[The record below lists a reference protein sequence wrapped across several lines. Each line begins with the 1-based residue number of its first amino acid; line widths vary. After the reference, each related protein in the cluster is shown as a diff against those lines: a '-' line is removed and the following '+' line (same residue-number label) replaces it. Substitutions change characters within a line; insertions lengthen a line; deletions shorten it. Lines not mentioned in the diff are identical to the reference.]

1 LGPYFIIS
9 SGKKDKEV
17 GSRPR
22 ANSFLKQLRFK
33 GILLFSGRHFISMD
47 QKDLKQLLSMPVIV
61 AALGYFVD
69 IYDLLLFSIVRRPSL
84 ISLGVPEDQ
93 LFVKGEFLLQSQMM
107 GLLVGG
113 IIWGIMGDKKG
124 RLSVLFG
131 SILLYSLAN
140 IANGFVATVE
150 QYAVLRFVAGI
161 GLAGELGAGI
171 TLVSEVLPARLRGY
185 GTTIIATVG
194 IMGAVFANF
203 IAKIFDWQIAFFIGG
218 GLGLL
223 LLLARVS
230 VFESGM
236 FLKARESKIIRGD
249 FFQIFRKK
257 TRLIKFLGCIF
268 IGLPIWYAIGILVT
282 FSPEFAKALS
292 ITEDI
297 IAGDAIMFSYIG
309 LAAGDLSSGL
319 ISQKIGSRKKVV
331 AAFIVLTLIT
341 ILFFLFIP
349 VKTSGVFYLACALLG
364 FAIGYW
370 ALFVTIAAEQF
381 GTNLRS
387 TVATTV
393 PNFIRGT
400 VVPLTLIFKFLRDVI
415 SDYYIGTH
423 GLEKAQSMG
432 LIYGALIVGLF
443 TIAVAFAALRVIDE
457 TYGRELNFEEVD

>member
-1 LGPYFIIS
+1 
-9 SGKKDKEV
+9 
-17 GSRPR
+17 
-22 ANSFLKQLRFK
+22 
-33 GILLFSGRHFISMD
+33 MD

-93 LFVKGEFLLQSQMM
+93 LFSQGEFLLMAQMS
-107 GLLVGG
+107 GLLIGG

-171 TLVSEVLPARLRGY
+171 TLVSEILPSRLRGY
-185 GTTIIATVG
+185 ATTIIATVG
-194 IMGAVFANF
+194 LMGAVFANF
-203 IAKIFDWQIAFFIGG
+203 IAKIFDWQVAFFLGG

-236 FLKARESKIIRGD
+236 FLKTKASEVIRGD
-249 FFQIFRKK
+249 FFQIFRKR

-292 ITEDI
+292 ITGDV

-319 ISQKIGSRKKVV
+319 ISQKMGSRKKVV
-331 AAFIVLTLIT
+331 AAYIFLTLFS
-341 ILFFLFIP
+341 ILFYLFLP
-349 VKTSGVFYLACALLG
+349 VRTSGVFYVACFVIG

-400 VVPLTLIFKFLRDVI
+400 VVPLTLSFKFLRDLI
-415 SDYYIGTH
+415 SQHYAHTLGV
-423 GLEKAQSMG
+423 EKAHSLG
-432 LIYGALIVGLF
+432 IIYGALIVGIF
-443 TIAVAFAALRVIDE
+443 TIAIAFVALRVIDE
-457 TYGRELNFEEVD
+457 TYGRELNFEETD